1 MKAHILSIIMIVMI
15 LPAFGQVEKIRN
27 LQQSLPSIQ
36 DSTQYVD
43 VVNRISLLFYEQN
56 ADSTLY
62 YGLQAR
68 EIAFRLHYAKG
79 LADATNNLGVVFD
92 IKGNIQL
99 ALRYYNDAYNQY
111 TALDDSSNI
120 VQTLMNIATVY
131 GISGKDQKALV
142 NFDRALLLG
151 SRIAHDSITALVIY
165 NYILT
170 YPQKFSDSRK
180 AELTERASGIAT
192 KYRDS
197 RLKLAIQQLRADNL
211 IANNDTEKGM
221 RLLESTLA
229 ETLHMQL
236 YYLSMDLL
244 IDLGDN
250 YFADNPEKA
259 LQFYVQ
265 ALGIAEQKSYRMYAK
280 VICKKLYDIYL
291 SKNDHT
297 TAFVYSQR
305 LLKLYEE
312 QAEIDRVSGIDYI
325 EYAVKDQQLISQQI
339 AADYN
344 SKMLWLALAIC
355 FLTILSI
362 IFLWRNWK
370 LTRKTN
376 DVLTLQF
383 RQLESTTEALESSN
397 QNYARL
403 IKMVAHDLRNPIGGI
418 YSLSSLILEEELS
431 GAKLTEFVQLIS
443 ESSDSCLKLIGDL
456 LRTDFDFKESELRKE
471 EFNLSGFL
479 QQAVTLL
486 AFKANEKN
494 QQLIL
499 EESVQTMIT
508 ADPDKLLRVLNN
520 LIVNAIKFSPE
531 GGIIEVN
538 TERSDNGIVI
548 SVKDYGLGIPAS
560 YAPKLFDPFTPAK
573 RKGTAGEQPFGL
585 GLYIS
590 KQIIDAHRGRIW
602 FESEEGKGTTFFVFL
617 PEEKSFVGEA
627 KIIQKDTG
635 GN

>member
-1 MKAHILSIIMIVMI
+1 M
-15 LPAFGQVEKIRN
+15 LPVFGQVEKIRN

-62 YGLQAR
+62 YALRAR
-68 EIAFRLHYAKG
+68 EIAFRLHYEKG

-92 IKGNIQL
+92 IKGNVQL

-111 TALDDSSNI
+111 TTLGDSSNI

-131 GISGKDQKALV
+131 GISGKDQKALS
-142 NFDRALLLG
+142 NFGRALSIG
-151 SRIAHDSITALVIY
+151 SQISHDSITALVIY
-165 NYILT
+165 NYILS
-170 YPQKFSDSRK
+170 YPQKFSDSK
-180 AELTERASGIAT
+180 KKELTEKASQIAT
-192 KYRDS
+192 KYRDA
-197 RLKLAIQQLRADNL
+197 RLKLAIQQLQADNL
-211 IANNDTEKGM
+211 IANNEREKGM
-221 RLLESTLA
+221 KLLESTLA
-229 ETLHMQL
+229 STLDMQL
-236 YYLSMDLL
+236 YYLGMDLL
-244 IDLGDN
+244 LDLGDN
-250 YFADNPEKA
+250 YFANDPDKA
-259 LQFYVQ
+259 LQFYTQ
-265 ALGIAEQKSYRMYAK
+265 ALRLAEEKSYRMYAK
-280 VICKKLYDIYL
+280 DICKKLYDIYL
-291 SKNDHT
+291 SKGDAQ
-297 TAFVYSQR
+297 TAFIYSQR

-325 EYAVKDQQLISQQI
+325 EYAVKDQQLVSQQV

-344 SKMLWLALAIC
+344 TKMLWLAIAVC

-376 DVLTLQF
+376 EVLTMQF
-383 RQLESTTEALESSN
+383 RQLESTTDALESSN

-418 YSLSSLILEEELS
+418 HSLSALLNEGDLPPDKTSEFIHLIY
-431 GAKLTEFVQLIS
+431 
-443 ESSDSCLKLIGDL
+443 ESSNGCLKLIGDL
-456 LRTDFDFKESELRKE
+456 LQTDFDFKESELQKE
-471 EFNLSGFL
+471 EFNLSRFL
-479 QQAVTLL
+479 QQAITLL
-486 AFKANEKN
+486 TFMANEKN

-531 GGIIEVN
+531 GEVIEVN
-538 TERSDNGIVI
+538 TEQSGNGVII
-548 SVKDYGLGIPAS
+548 SVKDNGLGIPKS

-590 KQIIDAHRGRIW
+590 KQIVDAHRGRIW

-617 PEEKSFVGEA
+617 PEEKSFVVEPVN
-627 KIIQKDTG
+627 IQDKVG